1 MADALEIINKTIE
14 EHRLIHEN
22 ITTVSDKA
30 NDVNAQVLL
39 DWERSD
45 LAVSGIDSINAKAEI
60 LKKSVSSLQVNLGRH
75 FGYEELYLPPVLGPE
90 LMNVLLVDHTAIRA
104 TLEKAGRQLVEFK
117 VGESDAKDLLE
128 KKMDLIAT
136 ISEVTDLI
144 KEHALKEDTI
154 LRGKKRELEE
164 AK

>member
-1 MADALEIINKTIE
+1 MADALEILNKTIE

-22 ITTVSDKA
+22 ITNISEKA

-45 LAVSGIDSINAKAEI
+45 LAVSGAESIVSKVDT
-60 LKKSVSSLQVNLGRH
+60 LKKSVSSLQVNLGQL
-75 FGYEELYLPPVLGPE
+75 FVYEELYLPPVLGPE

-104 TLEKAGRQLVEFK
+104 ALEKAGRQLAEFK
-117 VGESDAKDLLE
+117 ADTLGGRELLE
-128 KKMDLIAT
+128 KKMDLITA
-136 ISEVTDLI
+136 ISDVTDLI
-144 KEHALKEDTI
+144 QAHALKDDTI
-154 LRGKKRELEE
+154 LRGKKRERED